1 MIQSIPNRKEV
12 RGLMNRLMS
21 LFDVLSEFVMSFLV
35 LGCQARQFR
44 LRAGEVFSTWAM
56 NEHLLY
62 VEMMWYLSTI
72 LCRDTMNIK
81 ILS

>member
-1 MIQSIPNRKEV
+1 MT
-12 RGLMNRLMS
+12 
-21 LFDVLSEFVMSFLV
+21 FLV
-35 LGCQARQFR
+35 LGGLSGYIIDSPGTAVK
-44 LRAGEVFSTWAM
+44 VFSTWAM

-72 LCRDTMNIK
+72 LCGDTMNIK